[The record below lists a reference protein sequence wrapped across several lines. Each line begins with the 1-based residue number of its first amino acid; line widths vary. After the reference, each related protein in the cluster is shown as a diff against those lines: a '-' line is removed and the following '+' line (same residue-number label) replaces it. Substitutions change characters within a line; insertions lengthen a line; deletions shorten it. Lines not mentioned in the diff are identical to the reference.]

1 MKIPLAVYTAVDG
14 FDWQPGTVFSRAE
27 LNRYMAMIG
36 KFPDIIF
43 EKIPYGGA
51 FVCDGRFAFYRFHV
65 AERGDSRGRDALYCV
80 LGSVTLAEA
89 KRLDMSTVF
98 NTPEF
103 SAPMRPFP
111 TTVEV
116 SEREPPPAPKSRAEL
131 DDRIAGLRMASD
143 VGFYA
148 SFFGKGKF
156 DCRLEGGPAN
166 PSVRISCENPDIPLP
181 PPPPAPPRHCDS
193 DRRSDDARIREIQKE
208 LDRVKREYAEDR
220 QKMEKEIAALRSKNT
235 LLSMALMAILGVA
248 VIFALYKVGADIL
261 ESHSG
266 PGSYFKSHKT

>member
-43 EKIPYGGA
+43 GKIPYGGA

-89 KRLDMSTVF
+89 KRLDMDVVF
-98 NTPEF
+98 NMPEF

-111 TTVEV
+111 TTAEAA
-116 SEREPPPAPKSRAEL
+116 EREPPLAPKSRAEL
-131 DDRIAGLRMASD
+131 DDGIAGLRMVSD

-156 DCRLEGGPAN
+156 DCRLEGGPEN

-181 PPPPAPPRHCDS
+181 PPPPPPPPPPTPRHCDS

-220 QKMEKEIAALRSKNT
+220 QKMQREIVSLRRKNT
-235 LLSMALMAILGVA
+235 LLSATLWMILIIVTT
-248 VIFALYKVGADIL
+248 FALYKVGGEIW
-261 ESHSG
+261 ESVTKMVSRL
-266 PGSYFKSHKT
+266 